1 MNSSAD
7 LLQKGREWIAN
18 HQGFSQVYPDYRIW
32 DLLQESYHFHRFLTE
47 VEDVLRSRSAA
58 SRSQIEDS
66 SQSEEN
72 YLPFIRKLVRKL
84 IINSYWIQNQYPEPC
99 QKTGVSLLNL
109 YDEIGFPLT
118 VQSVTFLPGFSS
130 AIHNHGTW
138 GVVAILKG
146 QEKNTFWQQ
155 VYDPNLGTKIIP
167 NGEITLIAGDIISF
181 TPNAIHQIEAI
192 ANEPLVTFNIY
203 GETQASQ
210 RFEFDP
216 ITQQRKK
223 Y

>member
-18 HQGFSQVYPDYRIW
+18 HQGFSQVYPDYRVW

-47 VEDVLRSRSAA
+47 VEDVLL
-58 SRSQIEDS
+58 SQIEDFLN
-66 SQSEEN
+66 SEEN
-72 YLPFIRKLVRKL
+72 YLSLIRKLVRKL

-99 QKTGVSLLNL
+99 QKIGFSLLNL

-118 VQSVTFLPGFSS
+118 VQSVTFSPGFSS
-130 AIHNHGTW
+130 PIHNHGTW

-146 QEKNTFWQQ
+146 QEINRFWQQ

-167 NGEITLIAGDIISF
+167 NGEITLIPGDIISF

-192 ANEPLVTFNIY
+192 ANEPLITFNLY

>member
-1 MNSSAD
+1 MNNTAD

-18 HQGFSQVYPDYRIW
+18 HQGFAQVYPDYRIW
-32 DLLQESYHFHRFLTE
+32 NLLQESYHFHRFLTE
-47 VEDVLRSRSAA
+47 VEDILQ
-58 SRSQIEDS
+58 SQTQDS
-66 SQSEEN
+66 SESEEN
-72 YLPFIRKLVRKL
+72 YLVFIRKLVRKL

-99 QKTGVSLLNL
+99 EKTGVSILNL

-118 VQSVTFLPGFSS
+118 IQSVTFSPGFSS
-130 AIHNHGTW
+130 PTHNHGTW

-155 VYDPNLGTKIIP
+155 IYDPNVGTKIIP
-167 NGEITLIAGDIISF
+167 VGDVILMPGDIISF
-181 TPNAIHQIEAI
+181 TPNAIHRIEAI
-192 ANEPLVTFNIY
+192 SDEPLVTFNIY

>member
-1 MNSSAD
+1 M
-7 LLQKGREWIAN
+7 
-18 HQGFSQVYPDYRIW
+18 
-32 DLLQESYHFHRFLTE
+32 
-47 VEDVLRSRSAA
+47 
-58 SRSQIEDS
+58 
-66 SQSEEN
+66 
-72 YLPFIRKLVRKL
+72 
-84 IINSYWIQNQYPEPC
+84 
-99 QKTGVSLLNL
+99 
-109 YDEIGFPLT
+109 
-118 VQSVTFLPGFSS
+118 QSVTFLPGFSS

-146 QEKNTFWQQ
+146 QEKNRFWQQ
-155 VYDPNLGTKIIP
+155 VYDPNLGTKIVP
-167 NGEITLIAGDIISF
+167 NGEIIFIPGDIISF
-181 TPNAIHQIEAI
+181 TSNAIHQIDAI

>member
-7 LLQKGREWIAN
+7 LLQKGREWTAN
-18 HQGFSQVYPDYRIW
+18 HQGFSQVYPDYRVW

-47 VEDVLRSRSAA
+47 VEDVLL
-58 SRSQIEDS
+58 SQIEDFLN
-66 SQSEEN
+66 SEEN
-72 YLPFIRKLVRKL
+72 YLSLIRKLVRKL

-99 QKTGVSLLNL
+99 QKIGFSLLNL

-118 VQSVTFLPGFSS
+118 VQSVTFSPGFSS
-130 AIHNHGTW
+130 PIHNHGTL
-138 GVVAILKG
+138 GIVAILKG
-146 QEKNTFWQQ
+146 QEINRFWQQ

-167 NGEITLIAGDIISF
+167 NGEITLIHGDIISF

-192 ANEPLVTFNIY
+192 ANEPLITFNLY

>member
-1 MNSSAD
+1 MDNSAD

-18 HQGFSQVYPDYRIW
+18 HQGFAQVYPDYRVW
-32 DLLQESYHFHRFLTE
+32 TLLQESYHFHRFLTE
-47 VEDVLRSRSAA
+47 VEDVLQSHFKDA
-58 SRSQIEDS
+58 SE
-66 SQSEEN
+66 SEES
-72 YLPFIRKLVRKL
+72 YLPFVRKLVRKL
-84 IINSYWIQNQYPEPC
+84 IINSYWIQNQYLEPC
-99 QKTGVSLLNL
+99 EKTGVSVLNL

-118 VQSVTFLPGFSS
+118 VQSVTFSPGFSS
-130 AIHNHGTW
+130 PTHNHGTW

-146 QEKNTFWQQ
+146 LEKNTFWQQ
-155 VYDPNLGTKIIP
+155 VYDPTLGTKIMPI
-167 NGEITLIAGDIISF
+167 GDITLIPGDIISF
-181 TPNAIHQIEAI
+181 TPSAIHQIEAI
-192 ANEPLVTFNIY
+192 SNEPLITFNIY